1 MAVRLAQASI
11 NEWGGT
17 HGGEA
22 GNQKRTA
29 GKLDGELNVRDWY
42 DRPWPYLIRPKNPED
57 GKKMAATALAC
68 VKNEKI
74 GYDQNERQ
82 TLYKQMK
89 ANNWDATKVGPCE
102 TDCSSLW
109 GVCANSAGIPIDPV
123 VWTGIMVDLAKKSGK
138 FDIITDAAYLRS
150 SAKLRKGDGLVEPG
164 HHAVIVIDDGPNA
177 YDDVVPEPAPAPSP
191 DSYYNNVYVTTAS
204 LWLRKGPGTNY
215 GQIVAMPSGTQVYVG
230 KVENGWAEVLY
241 GEKKGYSS
249 MKYLKLIKAAED
261 AKPIDLMT
269 TSSLHLRADAGIL
282 NKSLTIIP
290 ANTLLHCDGT
300 YKMVGSTKWYKVA
313 YNGKNGYSSSK
324 YMKEV
329 TPSTTIKFQT
339 TGKLNMR
346 KGPNT
351 SYDVVQVVPYGA
363 TVTSDG
369 SYTSAQGV
377 RWYYCTYNG
386 KSGYMSDMY
395 LKKI

>member
-123 VWTGIMVDLAKKSGK
+123 VW
-138 FDIITDAAYLRS
+138 
-150 SAKLRKGDGLVEPG
+150 
-164 HHAVIVIDDGPNA
+164 
-177 YDDVVPEPAPAPSP
+177 
-191 DSYYNNVYVTTAS
+191 
-204 LWLRKGPGTNY
+204 
-215 GQIVAMPSGTQVYVG
+215 
-230 KVENGWAEVLY
+230 
-241 GEKKGYSS
+241 
-249 MKYLKLIKAAED
+249 LI
-261 AKPIDLMT
+261 
-269 TSSLHLRADAGIL
+269 
-282 NKSLTIIP
+282 
-290 ANTLLHCDGT
+290 
-300 YKMVGSTKWYKVA
+300 
-313 YNGKNGYSSSK
+313 
-324 YMKEV
+324 
-329 TPSTTIKFQT
+329 
-339 TGKLNMR
+339 
-346 KGPNT
+346 
-351 SYDVVQVVPYGA
+351 
-363 TVTSDG
+363 
-369 SYTSAQGV
+369 
-377 RWYYCTYNG
+377 
-386 KSGYMSDMY
+386 
-395 LKKI
+395 